1 MAISKK
7 IIKFL
12 EEKKIKYEPLEHRT
26 VYTAFDK
33 AATLKVLPSMVVK
46 TLLLK
51 VDRRHVLV
59 MIGADRI
66 LDEKKFKKTV
76 NTWLKES
83 GQKPIK
89 SIQFGKE
96 NWMKKNLKGIKV
108 GTVPPFGEIW
118 KLVTFVDKSLLRNK
132 KLIVN
137 GGDYNF
143 SIKLSPA
150 QLKKVENLIA
160 GSFSKKKP
168 KKRTRKKK
176 VKRSKTN
183 LKTKKTVKKKTKAKR
198 TKRKST
204 RK

>member
-1 MAISKK
+1 
-7 IIKFL
+7 
-12 EEKKIKYEPLEHRT
+12 
-26 VYTAFDK
+26 
-33 AATLKVLPSMVVK
+33 
-46 TLLLK
+46 
-51 VDRRHVLV
+51 

-66 LDEKKFKKTV
+66 LDKKKFKETV
-76 NTWLKES
+76 NTWLKEN

-132 KLIVN
+132 KLIIN

-150 QLKKVENLIA
+150 QLKKIENLVV
-160 GSFSKKKP
+160 GTFSKKKP
-168 KKRTRKKK
+168 KKRTRKNK
-176 VKRSKTN
+176 VKRRKTN
-183 LKTKKTVKKKTKAKR
+183 LKAKKTVKKVKTRR

-204 RK
+204 RR